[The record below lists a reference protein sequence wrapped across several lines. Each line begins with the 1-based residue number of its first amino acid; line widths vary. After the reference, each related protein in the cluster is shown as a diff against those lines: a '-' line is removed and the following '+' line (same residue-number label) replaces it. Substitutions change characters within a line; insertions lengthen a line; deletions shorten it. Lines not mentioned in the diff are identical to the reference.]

1 MFKAQQTKVILPQTY
16 TSTSKTIKHTTR
28 STPEKKRIARP
39 PPQGLR
45 QDKEDKNAA
54 KEGESPHDDEGQ
66 GQPDTPKGGN
76 WRSHDASD
84 SSAQ

>member
-1 MFKAQQTKVILPQTY
+1 MRKA
-16 TSTSKTIKHTTR
+16 R
-28 STPEKKRIARP
+28 S

-54 KEGESPHDDEGQ
+54 KEGEPAHDDEGQ
-66 GQPDTPKGGN
+66 WQPDTTKGGN

-84 SSAQ
+84 TSAQ

>member
-1 MFKAQQTKVILPQTY
+1 MRKA
-16 TSTSKTIKHTTR
+16 R
-28 STPEKKRIARP
+28 S

-54 KEGESPHDDEGQ
+54 KEGEPPHDDEGQ
-66 GQPDTPKGGN
+66 GQPDTTKGGN

-84 SSAQ
+84 TSAQ